1 MTKFF
6 GPDFESQFKFW
17 STDQNLNENYVIGLT
32 IGILHCFGPCKN
44 LISLLLVRWSLL
56 YYNWSLYEASSFSW
70 RVKVVK
76 CQGGQVSKTG
86 FRDIGSTGS
95 PKKGLHNVLGHEP
108 LVFSLTV
115 NLSENGLLTTCC
127 FGYLTTDCPQILMT
141 LALTVTWVTF
151 SYLVP
156 FYLLLLFAKFYL
168 SFMSILCRKTLVK
181 LKSCPHDL
189 STYKYLNI
197 NTCPFE
203 I

>member
-1 MTKFF
+1 MT
-6 GPDFESQFKFW
+6 S
-17 STDQNLNENYVIGLT
+17 QNLLWSDNQAACLYLRTLINRVDLSVTVSKWFRQLHVPSFIHFRSLGLCL
-32 IGILHCFGPCKN
+32 GH
-44 LISLLLVRWSLL
+44 
-56 YYNWSLYEASSFSW
+56 SFSW

-115 NLSENGLLTTCC
+115 NLSENGLLATCC

-151 SYLVP
+151 TYLV
-156 FYLLLLFAKFYL
+156 LLLAAFICQFYL
-168 SFMSILCRKTLVK
+168 SFMSILCPKMLVK